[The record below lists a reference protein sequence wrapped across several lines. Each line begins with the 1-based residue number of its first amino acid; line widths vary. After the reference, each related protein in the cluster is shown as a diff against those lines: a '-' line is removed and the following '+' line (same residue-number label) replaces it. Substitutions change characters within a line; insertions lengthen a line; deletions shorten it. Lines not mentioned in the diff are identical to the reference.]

1 MATMTSEEQL
11 QIISKAWGRQKGYC
25 FFPSIAGSADDKKS
39 RILSYNE
46 GPAFLWPRDRAKIL
60 ARMESHKDFDLYW
73 CPNLFEAPKR
83 QLEFA
88 MDEHAL
94 WADLDSVNPKE
105 IDDYPPTIAW
115 ETSPGRYQALW
126 LISGGDMQGASWPGR
141 ENQAL
146 TYYLGA
152 DQSGWDTTQ
161 LLRIPGWKNHKPE
174 YRRKDGTAPQ
184 GKLVTK
190 TGRRYLVDEFN
201 DLPAV
206 PQATIVTDVV
216 EAELE
221 RVDRH
226 EVWGRVRL
234 KVSSRVRELVG
245 AREVA
250 GDRSDALWEIERE
263 LADAGCSVVEIV
275 AVVKATVWNKFAGR
289 SDELR
294 RLTTEASKAV
304 GARTPEAK
312 AKLEEETRERPSPV
326 NLFELVKDIKPPKW
340 LVRDVLTQGAVGF
353 IAGQPK
359 SFKSWTALDLALS
372 VASGQP
378 FLGHFPVEE
387 PGPSLYIQEEDSA
400 SLVKSR
406 LGKVWPGKLGDKVT
420 FEDGHVVWVPG
431 AEVQGFPDI
440 DAYIGH
446 GFSISDTGWQSWLD
460 ETLGRKEYKLL
471 VMDPLMMMAGDV
483 EENKA
488 QAMTDKV
495 FRPLKLLA
503 RKYNVCIQVVH
514 HMKKGDP
521 RTPQRGGQLLLG
533 SVANHAWSEDSMY
546 FRLGRGGDVIC
557 EQESKN
563 APVPGFKISHIRNRK
578 WEPVVTTN
586 KMELD
591 DNDLRDGHDGSTP
604 GGHEYVDEPLGTD
617 GPSRRAGGRRSAGAP
632 REGKALKALR
642 ELGAGQHRFAMIV
655 EAAGIT
661 HQSVS
666 NQLARAA
673 ESGRAFSPE
682 YGVWEIKE

>member
-1 MATMTSEEQL
+1 MATEMSCKEQL
-11 QIISKAWGRQKGYC
+11 ELIAKAWGRQDGYC
-25 FFPSIAGSADDKKS
+25 FFPSIAGDAEDKKA
-39 RILSYNE
+39 RIMSYRE
-46 GPAFLWPRDRAKIL
+46 GPAFLWPQDKAKIIQH
-60 ARMESHKDFDLYW
+60 MEANRDNDLYW

-94 WADLDSVNPKE
+94 WADLDEVNPRD

-115 ETSPGRYQALW
+115 ETSPKRFQAIW

-146 TYYLGA
+146 TYHLGA
-152 DQSGWDTTQ
+152 DPSGWDSTQ
-161 LLRIPGWKNHKPE
+161 LLRIPGWRNHKPE

-184 GKLVTK
+184 GRLVTK

-206 PQATIVTDVV
+206 PTATVVADVV
-216 EAELE
+216 EGELD

-234 KVSSRVRELVG
+234 KVSQRVRELVA
-245 AREVA
+245 AREVS

-263 LADAGCSVVEIV
+263 LADAGCTIVEIV
-275 AVVKATVWNKFAGR
+275 AVVRATVWNKFAGR
-289 SDELR
+289 ADELR

-304 GARTPEAK
+304 AARTPEAK
-312 AKLEEETRERPSPV
+312 AKLEEEIRDRPQPT
-326 NLFELVKDIKPPKW
+326 NLFELVRDIKPPKW
-340 LVRDVLTQGAVGF
+340 LVRDVLTEGAVGF

-378 FLGHFPVEE
+378 FLGHFPIEQ
-387 PGPSLYIQEEDSA
+387 PGAALYIQEEDSP

-420 FEDGHVVWVPG
+420 VDEEGHIVWVPG
-431 AEVQGFPDI
+431 PEVQGFPDI
-440 DAYIGH
+440 DAYIGQ
-446 GFSISDTGWQSWLD
+446 GFSISDNTWQAWLD
-460 ETLGRKEYKLL
+460 DVLSKKEYRLM

-503 RKYNVCIQVVH
+503 RKYNVAIQVVH

-546 FRLGRGGDVIC
+546 FRLGRGGNVIC
-557 EQESKN
+557 EQESKS
-563 APVPGFKISHIRNRK
+563 APVPGFTISHIRNKK
-578 WEPVVTTN
+578 WEPVVSAN
-586 KMELD
+586 RLELD
-591 DNDLRDGHDGSTP
+591 ENDVRDGHEGDALS
-604 GGHEYVDEPLGTD
+604 EPYGTD
-617 GPSRRAGGRRSAGAP
+617 GPAQRRTGSSPSSRAP
-632 REGKALKALR
+632 RDGKVVLALK
-642 ELGAGQHRFAMIV
+642 ELGAGGHTPQVLR
-655 EAAGIT
+655 EATGLT
-661 HQSVS
+661 Q
-666 NQLARAA
+666 N
-673 ESGRAFSPE
+673 
-682 YGVWEIKE
+682 GVWRQLQRGIEQGRVRKVGEGIYTLADS